1 MLSVV
6 LAALTVQGAAVK
18 TAVGPAEPQ
27 ELAAKFA
34 TFIQTHGRNYA
45 TGSSEYHLRLKRFEM
60 RQAAVDAHN
69 RQQGRTWKA
78 GTNHLADRTP
88 EELAML
94 RGYRHTSKGSTRS
107 ASLVAI
113 SNHALHNVSH
123 LPEDFS
129 YKGQLKAMDNVV
141 DQGGCGSCWA
151 VSSATALRGHS
162 ELYQNDRTFSAQQI
176 LECTPNPKSCGGQ
189 GGCRG
194 ATSELAMDYVA
205 RYGSATAE
213 DLAYL
218 GKDGP
223 CPSNAKPAATGF
235 LSTFEDASS
244 MTELNLEDG
253 GGSKFGMTGWRKLP
267 ENKAEGLL
275 LALYEDGPAVVSV
288 AANDAWSMY
297 DSGVL
302 NACDTENPVI
312 NHAVVAVGFG
322 KEGNKKYWHIQN
334 SWGPSW
340 GEEGFLKLQRLDT
353 KDENAYCGWDKTPE
367 EGTACTDGPKKVYVC
382 GQCGVLYDSVVPK
395 FKLGASGLKAHQQ
408 SVDPQRI

>member
-1 MLSVV
+1 MMLSVV
-6 LAALTVQGAAVK
+6 LAALAVQGATLK
-18 TAVGPAEPQ
+18 MVGPAE
-27 ELAAKFA
+27 ELATKFA
-34 TFIQTHGRNYA
+34 TFIQTHDRNYA
-45 TGSSEYHLRLKRFEM
+45 MGSNEYHLRLQRFGM

-78 GTNHLADRTP
+78 GINHLADRTP

-107 ASLVAI
+107 ASLVSI
-113 SNHALHNVSH
+113 SNHARLNISH

-129 YKGQLKAMDNVV
+129 YKGQLKAMDNVA

-151 VSSATALRGHS
+151 VSSATALRGHAQ
-162 ELYQNDRTFSAQQI
+162 LYQEDRTFSAQQI
-176 LECTPNPKSCGGQ
+176 LECTPNLKSCGGQ
-189 GGCRG
+189 GGCKG
-194 ATSELAMDYVA
+194 ATAELAMDYVA

-213 DLAYL
+213 ALAYL
-218 GKDGP
+218 GKDAP
-223 CPSNAKPAATGF
+223 CPSNAKPKPAATGF
-235 LSTFEDASS
+235 LSTVEDVSS
-244 MTELNLEDG
+244 LTELNLENG
-253 GGSKFGMTGWRKLP
+253 GGSAFGMTGWRKLP

-297 DSGVL
+297 DAGVL

-322 KEGNKKYWHIQN
+322 KEGDNKYWQIQN
-334 SWGPSW
+334 SWGASW
-340 GEEGFLKLQRLDT
+340 GEHGFLRLQRLDT
-353 KDENAYCGWDKTPE
+353 KDENAYCGWDQSPE
-367 EGTACTDGPKKVYVC
+367 EGTACTGGPKKVYVC

-395 FKLGASGLKAHQQ
+395 FNLGASGLKAQHQ
-408 SVDPQRI
+408 SPDAHRI